1 MWNIIYSNSNCKNW
15 NRLKEH
21 KGHLERLI
29 EVKKSI
35 DTKIPKQP
43 KFLKEKGCKKEIQR
57 ELNRQIEIEQFN
69 II

>member
-29 EVKKSI
+29 EIKKSI
-35 DTKIPKQP
+35 DIKIPKQP

-57 ELNRQIEIEQFN
+57 ELNR
-69 II
+69 